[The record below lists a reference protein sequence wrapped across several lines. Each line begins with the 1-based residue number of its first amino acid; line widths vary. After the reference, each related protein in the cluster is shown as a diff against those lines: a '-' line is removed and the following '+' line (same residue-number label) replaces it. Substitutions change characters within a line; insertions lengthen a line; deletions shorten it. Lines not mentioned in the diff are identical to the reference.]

1 MQLHIKGKKHCNEI
15 INQYYCSNES
25 KTVLNLSPNIEE
37 IREIYQKYSTDV
49 ISTYISEPPD
59 VAIASLKDAI
69 SSNKKN
75 ISNDNIFTNTK
86 GERELNSTALPNI
99 SEELPNILRNE
110 SIINYDINL
119 YDLYNSI
126 KLLLFKAT
134 SIGHFSDINN
144 PNLEEFIVKTD
155 IFRNFKARQVLYNTV
170 SNDIN
175 FLTMYENL
183 VKDIICPYIK
193 NHLIDSLFSNKD
205 QKLTFYYQF
214 PPTLRLQPSS
224 KEEFGRIHRDLEYGH
239 QSGEINFWM
248 PLTDFN
254 KTNTTLW

>member
-1 MQLHIKGKKHCNEI
+1 MQVHIKGKKHCIEV
-15 INQYYCSNES
+15 INQYYSNSDS
-25 KTVLNLSPNIEE
+25 KIDIKVLPNREE
-37 IREIYQKYSTDV
+37 IREIYETYSTNV

-69 SSNKKN
+69 ASNKKN
-75 ISNDNIFTNTK
+75 ISNENINTK
-86 GERELNSTALPNI
+86 GERQLNSTSEPKI
-99 SEELPNILRNE
+99 SEELPDILRNE
-110 SIINYDINL
+110 SIINYDTNL

-126 KLLLFKAT
+126 KLLLLKAK

-144 PNLEEFIVKTD
+144 PKLEEFIVKTD

-170 SNDIN
+170 SLDTY
-175 FLTMYENL
+175 FLSIYENL
-183 VKDIICPYIK
+183 VKDIICPFIK
-193 NHLIDSLFSNKD
+193 NQLIDKLFCNKEEE
-205 QKLTFYYQF
+205 LTFYYQF
-214 PPTLRLQPSS
+214 PPTVRLQPSS
-224 KEEFGRIHRDLEYGH
+224 KEEFGRTHRDLEYGH